1 MEFLTPVQQK
11 CYERITPML
20 KELFGEA
27 FVIADEDFPSFWL
40 TMGSAQVRIMV
51 WPFGD
56 DESTIQVY
64 SAVVRSIE
72 NTPDLMAFLLK
83 ANADMRFG
91 AFGIDEDGDVIF
103 QHTIMGDTCDKPELK
118 ASVLAVARTA
128 DNKDDEIVAKFG
140 GQRAADVKSA

>member
-1 MEFLTPVQQK
+1 MEFLTPIQQK

-27 FVIADEDFPSFWL
+27 FVIADKDFPSFWL
-40 TMGSAQVRIMV
+40 TMGSALIRIMV

-64 SAVVRSIE
+64 SAVVHSIE
-72 NTPDLMAFLLK
+72 NTPDLMAYLLK

-103 QHTIMGDTCDKPELK
+103 QHTIMGDMCDKPELK
-118 ASVLAVARTA
+118 SSVLAVARTA

-140 GQRAADVKSA
+140 GQRAADVNAG